1 MPASSRRP
9 VSVHL
14 ILLVVQVCFASLAVV
29 GKKALV
35 AIPPGVIVSTRVAG
49 GALVFFLLARR
60 QGPLRVARGDL
71 GRLVLCALFGVVVNQ
86 LLFVNG
92 LERSTA
98 TSASVLGT
106 TIPVFTTV
114 FAVAAGAE
122 RLRRWRALGIAIAL
136 AGALVLVRID
146 RFSWSDRH
154 AVGNLMIV
162 ANSASY
168 AIFLVIVRPLAGR
181 VAPMPLVA
189 LLFACAV
196 PFVGAAELGAWIRFA
211 PRLDAGAAGFLAFLV
226 AVPTVAAYA
235 LNQIALAR
243 AESSLVA
250 SYIYVQPVVAALGA
264 WLYIHEVP
272 EARLLVAAPLVF
284 LGVWVSARA

>member
-98 TSASVLGT
+98 PA
-106 TIPVFTTV
+106 
-114 FAVAAGAE
+114 
-122 RLRRWRALGIAIAL
+122 R
-136 AGALVLVRID
+136 GALPGAPPGTPRRRGND
-146 RFSWSDRH
+146 RQ
-154 AVGNLMIV
+154 
-162 ANSASY
+162 ASS
-168 AIFLVIVRPLAGR
+168 P
-181 VAPMPLVA
+181 APA
-189 LLFACAV
+189 
-196 PFVGAAELGAWIRFA
+196 
-211 PRLDAGAAGFLAFLV
+211 
-226 AVPTVAAYA
+226 
-235 LNQIALAR
+235 
-243 AESSLVA
+243 
-250 SYIYVQPVVAALGA
+250 
-264 WLYIHEVP
+264 
-272 EARLLVAAPLVF
+272 
-284 LGVWVSARA
+284 